1 MGADVIRVE
10 QPGEIAKQDA
20 VFGHQGMDQKFR
32 KKIRAHEYL
41 SRNKRSLLL
50 NLKEEQ
56 SRSIVYKL
64 AERSDVFIEDYRPG
78 IMKKMGLD
86 YENIK
91 EINPG
96 IVYCS
101 ISLCGQDG
109 PYRDLPGH
117 DPIALALSGVLS
129 HRIRK
134 NHPSPVPP

>member
-1 MGADVIRVE
+1 MTLPLENIRVLDLSRLLPGPYCSWLLADMGADVIRVE

-86 YENIK
+86 QQW
-91 EINPG
+91 
-96 IVYCS
+96 VS
-101 ISLCGQDG
+101 
-109 PYRDLPGH
+109 
-117 DPIALALSGVLS
+117 
-129 HRIRK
+129 
-134 NHPSPVPP
+134 